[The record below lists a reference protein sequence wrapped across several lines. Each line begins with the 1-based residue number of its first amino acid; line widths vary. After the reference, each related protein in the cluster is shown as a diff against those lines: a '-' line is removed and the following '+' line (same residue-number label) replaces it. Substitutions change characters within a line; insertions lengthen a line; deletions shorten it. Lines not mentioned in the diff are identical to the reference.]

1 MNEYSIA
8 KHKQDRE
15 VAEKVEQ
22 AMTALI
28 DATNVMGAEEA
39 VIKGM
44 WDALRKNH
52 PTLQQN
58 FVRSLVG
65 LGKTVEEKG
74 YKGDARNSAAL
85 EILKDI
91 GNTEKALPF
100 I

>member
-58 FVRSLVG
+58 FVRGLVG
-65 LGKTVEEKG
+65 LGKTVEEKD

-85 EILKDI
+85 EVLKDI

>member
-58 FVRSLVG
+58 FVRGLVG
-65 LGKTVEEKG
+65 LGKTVEEKS

-85 EILKDI
+85 EVLKDI